1 MSVDDAQDYLASH
14 FQKTEFD
21 PLNKSADNKRY
32 RPISLAKTQ
41 ESHVLQIRPNMKPE
55 IACVQWLAMGVASQ
69 SIYVPFYMGMTDTP
83 EEYKLGELPYDSKSA
98 YWTYKLAGV
107 LLDGHY
113 KELGKNF
120 QAKQKDIN
128 ITLRK
133 KLNDFDKEALST
145 DDDKLPNYLTK
156 ASFEMAKISLDGYKE
171 LIAQLIT
178 DSTDFSPLNFK
189 TDMNL

>member
-1 MSVDDAQDYLASH
+1 MA
-14 FQKTEFD
+14 
-21 PLNKSADNKRY
+21 
-32 RPISLAKTQ
+32 
-41 ESHVLQIRPNMKPE
+41 PE

-69 SIYVPFYMGMTDTP
+69 SVYVPFYMGMTDTP
-83 EEYKLGELPYDSKSA
+83 AEYQIGELPYDSKSA

-113 KELGKNF
+113 KELGKDF
-120 QAKQKDIN
+120 QAKQEDIN

-133 KLNDFDKEALST
+133 KLNDFDREALSK
-145 DDDKLPNYLTK
+145 DDDKLPNYLTE